1 MIRTAT
7 DKDTKAVY
15 EIINELEDGSLDYE
29 VFSGVFLQQLQNY
42 LYVCIVYEDGGE
54 IKGVLNLRLERQLH
68 HTGKIAEIMEFAVR
82 KDSRDRGI
90 GKLLLAFAET
100 TARNQGCEQ
109 IEVACSQARGEAH
122 RFYLREGLINTHF
135 RFVKR
140 FW

>member
-1 MIRTAT
+1 MIRTANEN
-7 DKDTKAVY
+7 DAKAVFD
-15 EIINELEDGSLDYE
+15 IINDLEDGTLGYE

-42 LYVCIVYEDGGE
+42 LYVCIVYEDEGE

-82 KDSRDRGI
+82 KDSRNRGI
-90 GKLLLAFAET
+90 GEQLLAFAET

-109 IEVACSQARGEAH
+109 IEVACSQARKEAH
-122 RFYLREGLINTHF
+122 RFYLREGMINTHF